1 VFTVAK
7 FNYQPPDSKYD
18 VPQGTYVAK
27 FIALR
32 ERHFDQPSK
41 FGGDGPRHEWQF
53 EVVEGPQRGKVVA
66 KTTGTDPT
74 SPKSGCFKMLKGLLG
89 RPPDPGED
97 IDTDAYVGRLYE
109 VEWEPNPD
117 SPQKNLS
124 ITTLRPYRGAVQQP
138 APASAPGAG
147 PTPPGNGA
155 APPPRQGPPPRK
167 APAAAAPP
175 ARRFYVYT
183 TQDDSGDPVTMDE
196 KELHDYVHTSQR
208 APGTVT
214 VCAVGEDEWKTA
226 LDYGIQDTIPW

>member
-1 VFTVAK
+1 VAK
-7 FNYQPPDSKYD
+7 FNYQPSDSKYD
-18 VPQGTYVAK
+18 VPQGTYLVK
-27 FIALR
+27 FVALR
-32 ERHFDQPSK
+32 DRHFDQPSK
-41 FGGDGPRHEWQF
+41 FGGDGPRHEWEF
-53 EVVEGPQRGKVVA
+53 EVLEGPQRGKVVA

-89 RPPDPGED
+89 RPPDPGEH

-124 ITTLRPYRGAVQQP
+124 IMGLRPHRGAAPQPPPAGQP
-138 APASAPGAG
+138 APAVS
-147 PTPPGNGA
+147 NGTT

-167 APAAAAPP
+167 AQAAAPPP

-196 KELHDYVHTSQR
+196 KELQDYVHTSQR

-226 LDYGIQDTIPW
+226 LDYGVKDQIPF